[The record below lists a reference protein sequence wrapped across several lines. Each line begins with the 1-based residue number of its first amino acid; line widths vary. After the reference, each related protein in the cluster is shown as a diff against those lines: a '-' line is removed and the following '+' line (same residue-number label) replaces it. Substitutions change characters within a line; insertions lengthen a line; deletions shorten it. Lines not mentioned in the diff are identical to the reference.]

1 MNNKDYKLIAVVGRT
16 GTGKTTFLKNYIVDK
31 FKNNIIIDFTNA
43 WETFG
48 IKEIQDFETL
58 KNYRGGTYRLFKLVL
73 YEELEEKAIEILK
86 MKSNYNLIIDDA
98 DVRIFRLAKKY
109 YKDLFFAYRHLKI
122 NVFIVCHSI
131 QEIPAE
137 VRRVLDYMV
146 LFQISDNKYKIQ
158 NKLNK
163 YQFIIYNREELIEKF
178 NF

>member
-1 MNNKDYKLIAVVGRT
+1 MNNKDYKLVAVIGRT
-16 GTGKTTFLKNYIVDK
+16 GTGKTTFLKKYIVDK

-43 WETFG
+43 WEVFG
-48 IKEIQDFETL
+48 IEEIQDFESL
-58 KNYRGGTYRLFKLVL
+58 KSYKGGTYRLFKLVL
-73 YEELEEKAIEILK
+73 YEELEEKAIEVLK
-86 MKSNYNLIIDDA
+86 LKSNYNLIIDDA
-98 DVRIFRLAKKY
+98 DVRIFRMAKKY

-131 QEIPAE
+131 QDIPLE

-158 NKLNK
+158 NKLDK
-163 YQFIIYNREELIEKF
+163 YQFIIYNRNELIEKF

>member
-1 MNNKDYKLIAVVGRT
+1 M
-16 GTGKTTFLKNYIVDK
+16 
-31 FKNNIIIDFTNA
+31 
-43 WETFG
+43 
-48 IKEIQDFETL
+48 
-58 KNYRGGTYRLFKLVL
+58 
-73 YEELEEKAIEILK
+73 
-86 MKSNYNLIIDDA
+86 
-98 DVRIFRLAKKY
+98 Y

-131 QEIPAE
+131 QDIPTE

-163 YQFIIYNREELIEKF
+163 YQFIIYNRDELIEKF